1 MIGYM
6 KPGKTDLSKEDR
18 KQYQAIYCGLCRCLK
33 YEYGFTGIATLNYVA
48 ANTLL
53 LIGAM
58 AQHPFPER
66 LMSCSITPFI
76 WRRTAG
82 VNHPAFHAAAAVS
95 IAAADMEIRDNLQ
108 DSNKWRDRLM
118 CAAINPKMDTARQ
131 IYRFEIE
138 KLELL
143 YSTFLTMEATA
154 SAGGQEITF
163 KMLTNASADIIA
175 EAARIIGVYAQCEQ
189 LNELYSIMHLWGQWI
204 YLVDAV
210 DDFESDKRAA
220 RFNPIIL
227 LEDNLSAIST
237 ILDDIEM
244 EAKAAIDAVILSN
257 YVSVVNVIFCK
268 HLPHRRKVILGNAN
282 L

>member
-6 KPGKTDLSKEDR
+6 KPGKTGLSKEDR
-18 KQYQAIYCGLCRCLK
+18 ERYQAIYCGLCRCLK
-33 YEYGFTGIATLNYVA
+33 YEYGFTGIATLNYAA

-58 AQHPFPER
+58 AQHPFPEQ

-76 WRRTAG
+76 WRRIAG
-82 VNHPAFHAAAAVS
+82 LNHPAFHAAAAVS
-95 IAAADMEIRDNLQ
+95 IAAADMEIRDNIH

-118 CAAINPKMDTARQ
+118 CTAIGPKMNTARQ
-131 IYRFEIE
+131 IYRCEIE

-143 YSTFLTMEATA
+143 YSNFLTMEANAAT
-154 SAGGQEITF
+154 GGQEITL
-163 KMLTNASADIIA
+163 KMLTDASADIIA

-220 RFNPIIL
+220 RFNPIS
-227 LEDNLSAIST
+227 LEDNLSSISR

-244 EAKAAIDAVILSN
+244 EAKEALEAVNLSN
-257 YVSVVNVIFCK
+257 YVPIVNVILCK
-268 HLPHRRKVILGNAN
+268 HLPQRRKDILGNAK
-282 L
+282 